1 VPVPPPPVWPA
12 RHITTTCFSAASSSL
27 LTRMAFF
34 VVQRGS
40 SQLTPL
46 LALALLGLLR
56 CAAVS
61 CSAAAAATTLLH
73 RESYAGK
80 SEFRTVNRKPLGSC
94 VDPPSPYLA
103 IDVGAAGP
111 IPDEAFLQVTV
122 SGVQRP
128 DPSDWVA
135 MITPSN
141 SRYVRTQFDDRSLHF
156 FFSRRAVRAS
166 SFSSLPARASTCIAL
181 LMRARAQRCWVSSE

>member
-1 VPVPPPPVWPA
+1 MPVPPPPVRPA
-12 RHITTTCFSAASSSL
+12 RHITTTFSAASSSL
-27 LTRMAFF
+27 LTTMAFL
-34 VVQRGS
+34 VVQRGA

-61 CSAAAAATTLLH
+61 CSAAAAAAATLLH

-156 FFSRRAVRAS
+156 FFLPSCGARVVVL
-166 SFSSLPARASTCIAL
+166 FSPGPCVDLHC
-181 LMRARAQRCWVSSE
+181 

>member
-1 VPVPPPPVWPA
+1 M
-12 RHITTTCFSAASSSL
+12 
-27 LTRMAFF
+27 MAFF

-40 SQLTPL
+40 SLLTPL

-156 FFSRRAVRAS
+156 FFLPSCGARVVVL
-166 SFSSLPARASTCIAL
+166 FSPGPCVDLHCIADACTRAAL
-181 LMRARAQRCWVSSE
+181 LGVLSVK